1 MRAALWFLILF
12 GMAAAAALF
21 AGNNQG
27 SVTLFWPPYRID
39 LSLNL
44 VLLLLAL
51 GFVTL
56 YAALRAL
63 AALLELPREAR
74 RWRLRQKERAMHG
87 ALLDGLAHLLAGRF
101 VRARRAA
108 DAALQQE
115 QALQAGGE
123 TVAHAVALRT
133 LAHVVAAEGSHALQD
148 RSTRETHLR
157 AALAS
162 APAQGPVRV
171 QELREGVQLRAARWT
186 LDDRDPAGT
195 LEQLAALPHGAAR
208 RTLALRIK
216 LKAARLAGRTGD
228 ALETARLLA
237 KHRAFSAT
245 AAQGILRSLATNLL
259 DGAHDAAQLQQLW
272 TALEPTERNMPELAI
287 HAAQRLAALGGEPS
301 QVRAWLLP
309 AWERLV
315 ELPHALP
322 DAQALK
328 LVRTLEASLDSL
340 DAAWLARIEAAQQA
354 NPRDSRLQYLAGVAC
369 LRRGLWGKA
378 QQLLTQAV
386 TQLHDAS
393 LRASA
398 WCHLATLAEQ
408 RGDAEAAAQAWK
420 SAALQ
425 VAQHT

>member
-1 MRAALWFLILF
+1 
-12 GMAAAAALF
+12 
-21 AGNNQG
+21 
-27 SVTLFWPPYRID
+27 
-39 LSLNL
+39 
-44 VLLLLAL
+44 
-51 GFVTL
+51 
-56 YAALRAL
+56 
-63 AALLELPREAR
+63 
-74 RWRLRQKERAMHG
+74 
-87 ALLDGLAHLLAGRF
+87 
-101 VRARRAA
+101 
-108 DAALQQE
+108 
-115 QALQAGGE
+115 
-123 TVAHAVALRT
+123 
-133 LAHVVAAEGSHALQD
+133 
-148 RSTRETHLR
+148 
-157 AALAS
+157 
-162 APAQGPVRV
+162 
-171 QELREGVQLRAARWT
+171 
-186 LDDRDPAGT
+186 
-195 LEQLAALPHGAAR
+195 
-208 RTLALRIK
+208 LALRIK

-420 SAALQ
+420 NAALQ